1 MGDRLYLGNMD
12 ENARYSLLNLSNPTE
27 PELLDTL
34 GTQTRYYAMAVLGN
48 LIVGAGRDGDLLVH
62 ENRDDSIELV
72 KQTRIEGDGLYLSFQ
87 DNFIHYGQTGSYK
100 KLSFSDPNNVT
111 ILGNTHLPGHDADH
125 GQVTPF
131 GNLVFIGNDHGSG
144 SALVVH
150 QKAADSTPPAI
161 DWSFPANSAVNVPND
176 AAIGI
181 TFSDNM
187 DPATLRA
194 TNVKLE
200 TAGGT
205 AVTGAVTY
213 LFNTLHFRSNMP
225 LAEDTTYRFTVS
237 TGAKDVMG
245 NALAAD
251 HQITFAT
258 GSTVMGGS
266 GGSGGQGGSAGQPS
280 SGGAAGM
287 AGIGG
292 VGGGLGGQ
300 GTGGSAMAGT
310 GGSPSGG
317 NGTGG
322 SVPMAGMGQG
332 GTANTA
338 GSASGGAGRGGTGA
352 SGSAGK
358 AAGGSVSTGGSGAQ
372 GGTAGNDTPPTDDSG
387 CSVRTVRGTGDNT
400 QAGGWLVF
408 AMTAAFVGLRRRRS

>member
-1 MGDRLYLGNMD
+1 
-12 ENARYSLLNLSNPTE
+12 
-27 PELLDTL
+27 
-34 GTQTRYYAMAVLGN
+34 
-48 LIVGAGRDGDLLVH
+48 
-62 ENRDDSIELV
+62 
-72 KQTRIEGDGLYLSFQ
+72 
-87 DNFIHYGQTGSYK
+87 
-100 KLSFSDPNNVT
+100 
-111 ILGNTHLPGHDADH
+111 
-125 GQVTPF
+125 VTPF
-131 GNLVFIGNDHGSG
+131 GNLVFIGNDHGTGSG
-144 SALVVH
+144 LIVH

-161 DWSFPANSAVNVPND
+161 RWSFPANSAVNVPNGT
-176 AAIGI
+176 AMGI
-181 TFSDNM
+181 MFSDNM
-187 DPATLRA
+187 DPATMRA
-194 TNVKLE
+194 ANVRLE
-200 TAGGT
+200 TAGGVAVPGT
-205 AVTGAVTY
+205 ATY
-213 LFNTLHFRSNMP
+213 LYNTMQFRSDMP
-225 LAEDTTYRFTVS
+225 LADDTTYRFTVS
-237 TGAKDVMG
+237 TGVKDVMG
-245 NALAAD
+245 NALAAE

-258 GSTVMGGS
+258 GSTIMGGS

-372 GGTAGNDTPPTDDSG
+372 GGVAGQDTPDPDDSG
-387 CSVRTVRGTGDNT
+387 CSIGVAGSTRGNS
-400 QAGGWLVF
+400 QAGWLVL
-408 AMTAAFVGLRRRRS
+408 AATAAYAGLRRRRN